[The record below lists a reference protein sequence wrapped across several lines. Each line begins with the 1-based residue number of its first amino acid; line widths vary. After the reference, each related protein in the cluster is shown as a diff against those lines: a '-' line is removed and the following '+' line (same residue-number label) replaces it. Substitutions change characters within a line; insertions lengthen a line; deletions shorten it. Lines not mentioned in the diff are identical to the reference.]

1 MESVQRGVSKKEH
14 CTIETV
20 YGNVFSSKKSAGNEI
35 AVRFD

>member
-20 YGNVFSSKKSAGNEI
+20 YGDVFSCKSAGNDI